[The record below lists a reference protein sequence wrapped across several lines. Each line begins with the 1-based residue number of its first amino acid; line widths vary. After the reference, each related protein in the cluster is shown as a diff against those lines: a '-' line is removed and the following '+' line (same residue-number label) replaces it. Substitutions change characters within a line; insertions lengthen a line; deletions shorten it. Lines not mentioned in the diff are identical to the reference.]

1 MAWLKREKEGILTR
15 TDEKVGL
22 PEGIWDKCPTCKS
35 AITVKELQENDF
47 VCTCEHAHHFRIGSK
62 EYFRILFDNKRYQE
76 LFTNLKPR
84 DPLQF
89 TDRKPYHER
98 LKETSEKTN
107 LDEAIRVARGKLNKV
122 DTVIAAMDFSYIGGS
137 MGSVVGEKVARAIDT
152 CIEQRLPLV
161 IISKSGGAR
170 MMESTYSLMQMAKT
184 SSKLALLEQA
194 GLPYISV
201 LTDPTTG
208 GVTASFAMLGDVNI
222 AEPNA
227 LIGFAGPRVIK
238 QTTGKELP
246 EGFQSSEFLLENG
259 FVDFIT
265 DRRALKKN
273 LGTLLKQLLEERYGS
288 KKRQNGKSKAN
299 GASNG
304 SAGMVSHS
312 SMNGNGQASNGQH

>member
-35 AITVKELQENDF
+35 AITVKDLQENDF
-47 VCTCEHAHHFRIGSK
+47 VCTCEYAHHFRIGSK
-62 EYFRILFDNKRYQE
+62 EYFRILFDNKKYKE

-98 LKETSEKTN
+98 LTETKEKTN
-107 LDEAIRVARGKLNKV
+107 LDEAIRVARGKLHKV
-122 DTVIAAMDFSYIGGS
+122 ELVLAAMDFSYIGGS
-137 MGSVVGEKVARAIDT
+137 MGSVVGEKIARAVDT
-152 CIEQRLPLV
+152 CLEERLPLV

-170 MMESTYSLMQMAKT
+170 MMESTFSLMQMAKT
-184 SSKLALLEQA
+184 SAKLAMLEKA
-194 GLPYISV
+194 GLPFISV
-201 LTDPTTG
+201 ITDPTTG
-208 GVTASFAMLGDVNI
+208 GVTASFAMLGDINI

-246 EGFQSSEFLLENG
+246 EGFQSSEFLEENG
-259 FVDFIT
+259 FVDFIS
-265 DRRALKKN
+265 DRRNLKRN
-273 LGTLLKQLLEERYGS
+273 LGTLLKQILEDQYGS
-288 KKRQNGKSKAN
+288 KKKRKSKSKASNQSAN
-299 GASNG
+299 GIANAVSQSNG
-304 SAGMVSHS
+304 KA
-312 SMNGNGQASNGQH
+312 NGQH

>member
-22 PEGIWDKCPTCKS
+22 PEGVWDKCPTCKS

-47 VCTCEHAHHFRIGSK
+47 VCTCEHNHHFRIGSK
-62 EYFRILFDNKRYQE
+62 EYFRIIFDSKKYQE

-84 DPLQF
+84 DSLQF

-98 LKETSEKTN
+98 LKETSKKTN
-107 LDEAIRVARGKLNKV
+107 LDEAIKVARGKVHKV

-152 CIEQRLPLV
+152 CIEHQLPLV

-208 GVTASFAMLGDVNI
+208 GVTASFAMLGDINI

-246 EGFQSSEFLLENG
+246 EGFQSSEFLEENG
-259 FVDFIT
+259 FVDFIS
-265 DRRALKKN
+265 DRRNLKKN
-273 LGTLLKQLLEERYGS
+273 LGTILKQLLENQYGP
-288 KKRQNGKSKAN
+288 KKKQNGSAKYKTTAN
-299 GASNG
+299 GAADQVATNKNGQSNG
-304 SAGMVSHS
+304 HI
-312 SMNGNGQASNGQH
+312 